1 MKALIV
7 FIDFKIAYDSV
18 NHEKMP
24 QILKAYGI
32 PEKFVGAIGRGK
44 LCKSNAPDGE
54 TEFFNIMAV
63 QYISS

>member
-1 MKALIV
+1 MV

-32 PEKFVGAIGRGK
+32 PEKFVDAIGLMHVGSYAK
-44 LCKSNAPDGE
+44 V
-54 TEFFNIMAV
+54 IHQMAK
-63 QYISS
+63 QNSSI

>member
-1 MKALIV
+1 MKALTV

-32 PEKFVGAIGRGK
+32 PEKFVDAIGLMHVGSYAK
-44 LCKSNAPDGE
+44 V
-54 TEFFNIMAV
+54 IHQMAK
-63 QYISS
+63 QNSSI

>member
-32 PEKFVGAIGRGK
+32 PEKFVDAIGLMPVGSYAK
-44 LCKSNAPDGE
+44 V
-54 TEFFNIMAV
+54 IHQMAK
-63 QYISS
+63 QNSSI